1 MDKNNK
7 LRMATA
13 AILNLNYRS

>member
-7 LRMATA
+7 LT
-13 AILNLNYRS
+13 SK